1 MRRALA
7 LTGLTLAQL
16 DVIELNTAFAA
27 QGLAVLRDLRL
38 ADDDS
43 RVNPTAVRW
52 RSVTLW
58 A

>member
-1 MRRALA
+1 
-7 LTGLTLAQL
+7 L
-16 DVIELNTAFAA
+16 DVIELSEAFAA

-38 ADDDS
+38 GDDDS
-43 RVNPTAVRW
+43 LVNPTAVRW

>member
-1 MRRALA
+1 
-7 LTGLTLAQL
+7 L
-16 DVIELNTAFAA
+16 DVIELSEAFAA

-43 RVNPTAVRW
+43 LVNPTAVRW